1 MNSVKLTLMFIVFN
15 IVILF
20 FLIAL
25 GFFSF
30 HTLGFDFAGTFWR
43 SSWPIILGMLAVLG
57 ALDIYWAMNRR
68 LLVLLQQED
77 WPALTH
83 YLETRIIQ
91 EGHYSSRLI
100 RLLAQTYLAHSNS
113 AALIDLEHHIIEKKP
128 RLLETHA
135 LVLGLA
141 RLLHKD
147 ISGGV
152 QFFSARLNVLRAK
165 SARQEFARGDPS
177 WIHWY
182 YGFTLLLEQ
191 QFPLSAEQLMCLA
204 RKSHE
209 ALVAGLAAF
218 YLTDT
223 LCKVLPEQSTE
234 LYAAALEGRRRVRKS
249 LHTLGAWDKAVL
261 KIQAEIY
268 GIIMLQALQNA
279 GHWIYEE
286 QAPQEKS

>member
-1 MNSVKLTLMFIVFN
+1 MNSVKLTSMFIVFN

-20 FLIAL
+20 FLMAL

-43 SSWPIILGMLAVLG
+43 SSWPIILGMLVILG
-57 ALDIYWAMNRR
+57 TLDIYWAMNRR

-77 WPALTH
+77 WPALIQ

-91 EGHYSSRLI
+91 KGHYSSRLI
-100 RLLAQTYLAHSNS
+100 RLLAQTYLVHSNS
-113 AALIDLEHHIIEKKP
+113 AALIDLEHHFIEKKP
-128 RLLETHA
+128 RLLEKHA
-135 LVLGLA
+135 LVLGIA

-152 QFFSARLNVLRAK
+152 QFFSARLNFLRA
-165 SARQEFARGDPS
+165 ARQEFARGDAS

-191 QFPLSAEQLMCLA
+191 QFPLSADQLMHLA

-209 ALVAGLAAF
+209 VLVAGLAAF

-234 LYAAALEGRRRVRKS
+234 LYAAALEGRRRVRKA
-249 LHTLGAWDKAVL
+249 LPTLAAWNKEVL
-261 KIQAEIY
+261 KIQVEIY
-268 GIIMLQALQNA
+268 GIIMLQALRDA
-279 GHWIYEE
+279 EHWIYEE
-286 QAPQEKS
+286 QAPQEES